1 MRRFVFPFL
10 AFVALL
16 SSNLLM
22 VPDVHAE
29 QGETFAH
36 AADHVYAHGAEH
48 FDADVPDDDQARQDH
63 AGGHHHNC
71 SFNLSEVGNLGSN
84 DFWHR
89 EILKRPLC
97 VAPLVSR
104 MPSVPKQPP
113 KA

>member
-1 MRRFVFPFL
+1 MRRLILPFL

-16 SSNLLM
+16 FSNLLM

-48 FDADVPDDDQARQDH
+48 FDADVPDDDQTRQDH

-71 SFNLSEVGNLGSN
+71 SFNLSEVGNLVSN
-84 DFWHR
+84 AFWHR
-89 EILKRPLC
+89 ETLKRPLR
-97 VAPLVSR
+97 VASLASR